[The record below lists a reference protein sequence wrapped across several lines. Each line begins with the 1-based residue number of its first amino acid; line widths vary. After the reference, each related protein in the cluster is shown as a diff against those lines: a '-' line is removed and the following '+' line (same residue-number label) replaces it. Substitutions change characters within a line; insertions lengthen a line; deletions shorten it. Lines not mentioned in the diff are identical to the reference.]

1 MIKRILIELLGIL
14 FIYLSSIHGFYLL
27 KSNYRFSKV
36 LSKGGLYMSLDD
48 RNDEENNAVNDFW
61 QSKINIV
68 SDEVGL
74 KNNLNELERE
84 AARIALQEELEKEKQ
99 LEEKRIPGLRSST
112 SSSSVSFN
120 NIDVSNNSLD
130 DTTISSTTTKRQQEI
145 LKQED
150 DDDWDMSIAY
160 MLKDDGIGIKGRW
173 KEIAGNF
180 VLYPKSLESQSP
192 RGVIHFLGGA
202 FVGAAPHLTYRYLLE
217 SLCEEGY
224 IVVATPYRLQ
234 LDYLETCDE
243 ILSKFDLIGAELA
256 KAFGGLPVIGVGH
269 SCGALLHSLVTSL
282 FPDAPRAANVL
293 ISFNNKPVKEAIPA
307 FDELIVPLSEQLLG
321 TSNNIINTTT
331 NDFTSST
338 TNTNTNTGAEQLREL
353 ATSLRKVFDD
363 VLDGV
368 RTSDVTPRVVKDEIV
383 PTVKQSLEVLDQI
396 PDLLASIA
404 DGSREFIPSPEDTRE
419 AARRMYRARRTLLIQ
434 FENDSIDESEE
445 IETVL
450 KEAYTIMRM
459 KRPLVEMEVELKQ
472 LGGTHITPLTQ
483 NVIIEPPLFELEG
496 QSIPDPLSS
505 VRQELRNNFLQT
517 IDEVKLEIVDWL
529 AKQ

>member
-1 MIKRILIELLGIL
+1 MIECFLTRLLCLLCILSNNVYSFNL
-14 FIYLSSIHGFYLL
+14 F
-27 KSNYRFSKV
+27 KNNYRFSKV
-36 LSKGGLYMSLDD
+36 LSSEGVFMSI
-48 RNDEENNAVNDFW
+48 NDKNNEDNNAVNNFW
-61 QSKINIV
+61 RSKINIV
-68 SDEVGL
+68 SDEVSL
-74 KNNLNELERE
+74 KNNMNELERE

-99 LEEKRIPGLRSST
+99 LEERRIPKPK
-112 SSSSVSFN
+112 SSSS
-120 NIDVSNNSLD
+120 SNDISD
-130 DTTISSTTTKRQQEI
+130 STTTTSSTTTKRQQ
-145 LKQED
+145 QQ
-150 DDDWDMSIAY
+150 DDWDMSISY
-160 MLKDDGIGIKGRW
+160 MLKDEGIGITGRW
-173 KEIAGNF
+173 KEVAGNF

-192 RGVIHFLGGA
+192 QGVIHFLGGA

-243 ILSKFDLIGAELA
+243 ILSKFDLVGAELA

-269 SCGALLHSLVTSL
+269 SCGALLHTLVTSL

-321 TSNNIINTTT
+321 TSNGNSKN
-331 NDFTSST
+331 NSNNNNSDSDST
-338 TNTNTNTGAEQLREL
+338 TDNDNNNNNNIGAEQLREL
-353 ATSLRKVFDD
+353 ATSIRNIFDD
-363 VLDGV
+363 ILEGV
-368 RTSDVTPRVVKDEIV
+368 GTSDVSPRVVKDEIV
-383 PTVKQSLEVLDQI
+383 PTVKQCLEVLDQI

-472 LGGTHITPLTQ
+472 LGGSHITPLTQ
-483 NVIIEPPLFELEG
+483 NILFEPPMLEFDG
-496 QSIPDPLSS
+496 QSIPDPLAPF
-505 VRQELRNNFLQT
+505 RRELRGNFLQT